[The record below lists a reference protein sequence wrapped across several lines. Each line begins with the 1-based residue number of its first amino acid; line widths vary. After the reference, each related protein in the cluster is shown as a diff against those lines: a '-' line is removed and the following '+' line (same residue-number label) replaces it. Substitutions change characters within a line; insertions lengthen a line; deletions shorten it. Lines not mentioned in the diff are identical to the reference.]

1 MAPYEALYGRKCRS
15 PVHWDEVDERKL
27 IGPELVQQTAEVVE
41 KIRQRMKTAQSRQKS
56 YADKRRKPLEFSIGD
71 MIFLKVAPMK
81 GVMRFGKK
89 WKLSPRYI
97 GPFEILERIGSLA
110 YRIALPPK
118 TIQEFTMSFMSR
130 CLKVHSDQSH
140 ILSYESL
147 NIRDNRHMKKH
158 RVRIVDKIEKELRR
172 KKVVLVKVQW
182 RNHTIEEA
190 TWEHEDEMRI
200 LYPQLFG
207 KQ

>member
-15 PVHWDEVDERKL
+15 PVHWDEVGEKTNR
-27 IGPELVQQTAEVVE
+27 PRVVQQIAVVE
-41 KIRQRMKTAQSRQKS
+41 KIRQRMKIARESVKR
-56 YADKRRKPLEFSIGD
+56 AIFDKRRKPLEFSIGD
-71 MIFLKVAPMK
+71 MIFIKVAPMK

-89 WKLSPRYI
+89 GKLNPRYI

-110 YRIALPPK
+110 YRIALPPALSGVHNV
-118 TIQEFTMSFMSR
+118 FHVSM
-130 CLKVHSDQSH
+130 LKMYIPDQSH
-140 ILSYESL
+140 ILSYKSL
-147 NIRDNRHMKKH
+147 NIRDNLTYEETP
-158 RVRIVDKIEKELRR
+158 VRIVDKIEKELRR

-190 TWEHEDEMRI
+190 TWEHEDEMRV